1 LLAGWSEIFNEVV
14 ARPPVQAGSR
24 EPGASRKPGCR
35 SGQRIETADES
46 RRLDP
51 MEKPE
56 G

>member
-1 LLAGWSEIFNEVV
+1 MLAGWSEISDEVV

-24 EPGASRKPGCR
+24 TAGESRTSGCQ
-35 SGQRIETADES
+35 SGQRIETASES